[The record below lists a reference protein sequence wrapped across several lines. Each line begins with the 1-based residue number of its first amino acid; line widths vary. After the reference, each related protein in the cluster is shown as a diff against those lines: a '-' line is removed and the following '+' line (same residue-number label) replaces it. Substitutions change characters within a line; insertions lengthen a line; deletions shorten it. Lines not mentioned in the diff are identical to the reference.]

1 MIDIF
6 MERTDPYII
15 EAGAKRR
22 EKVRAWLREME
33 LDGVIISRRDN
44 FAWVTC
50 GGDNRVINC
59 TEVGVGH
66 LVITHDEHYL
76 VAYYMDSDRML
87 QDHVPGQGY
96 EQVTLFWH
104 EGDERL
110 RALDLAGKRVA
121 ADTPVPGTLF
131 AGEAIMDLQWPLDEL
146 EVERSRW
153 LGRMVGDILERVM
166 REVEPGMTERE
177 IQHLLHGE
185 VIRCGMD
192 LEVPIVGSDERIHK
206 YRHVLATDKPLD
218 RYLLLGP
225 VVRRWGLFAL
235 VSRSMH
241 FGEPPEDV
249 RNAFRCVSTI
259 EGRIMAML
267 RERLPFAEI
276 LAHQKQWY
284 NELGFPGGWNYHFQ
298 GGPTGYVLVDAARS
312 LTNKVVQV
320 PQTYSWFTTATGA
333 KVEELTLLTENGVEI
348 PSLGKNWP
356 TIAVDT
362 TTGPFEV
369 PGMLIR

>member
-1 MIDIF
+1 MIDVFI
-6 MERTDPYII
+6 ERSDPYIVD
-15 EAGAKRR
+15 ASAHKR
-22 EKVRAWLREME
+22 EKVRAWLREAG

-50 GGDNRVINC
+50 GGDNRVISC
-59 TEVGVGH
+59 SEVGVGH
-66 LVITHDEHYL
+66 IVITQDNHYL
-76 VAYYMDSDRML
+76 VSYYMDSDRML
-87 QDHVPGQGY
+87 EDQVPGQGY

-110 RALDLAGKRVA
+110 RARDLAGRRVG
-121 ADTPVPGTLF
+121 ADTPVPGTSF
-131 AGEAIMDLQWPLDEL
+131 VGEAIMDLQWPLNEL

-153 LGRMVGDILERVM
+153 LGRTIGEILERVL

-177 IQHLLHGE
+177 IQHRLHAE
-185 VIRCGMD
+185 IIQQGMD

-206 YRHVLATDKPLD
+206 YRHVLATDKPLQ

-235 VSRSMH
+235 VSRSVH
-241 FGEPPEDV
+241 FGEPPADV
-249 RNAFRCVSTI
+249 KKAFHCVSTI
-259 EGRIMAML
+259 EGRVMAML
-267 RERLPFAEI
+267 RDGLPFAEI
-276 LAHQKQWY
+276 LAHQKRWY
-284 NELGFPGGWNYHFQ
+284 DELGFPGGWNYHFQ

-312 LTNKVVQV
+312 LTDKVVQA
-320 PQTYSWFTTATGA
+320 PQTFSWFTTATGA
-333 KVEELTLLTENGVEI
+333 KVEELTLLTADGVEI

-356 TIAVDT
+356 TVEVDT
-362 TTGPFEV
+362 AAGPFEV

>member
-1 MIDIF
+1 MVNVF
-6 MERTDPYII
+6 MERSDPYIVD
-15 EAGAKRR
+15 GAAQKR
-22 EKVRAWLREME
+22 EKVRAWLREAE

-44 FAWVTC
+44 FAWITC
-50 GGDNRVINC
+50 GGDSRVINC

-66 LVITHDEHYL
+66 LVVTRDKHYL
-76 VAYYMDSDRML
+76 VAYYMDSDRVL
-87 QDHVPGQGY
+87 QDQVPGQGY

-131 AGEAIMDLQWPLDEL
+131 AGEAIMDLQWPLNEL

-153 LGRMVGDILERVM
+153 LGRSVGEILERVM
-166 REVEPGMTERE
+166 RDVEPGMTERE
-177 IQHLLHGE
+177 IQHRLHGE
-185 VIRCGMD
+185 IIQRGMD
-192 LEVPIVGSDERIHK
+192 LEVPIVGSDERIYQ
-206 YRHVLATDKPLD
+206 YRHVLATDKPLQS
-218 RYLLLGP
+218 YLLLGP
-225 VVRRWGLFAL
+225 VVRRWGLTAL

-249 RNAFRCVSTI
+249 KQAFHCVSTI

-267 RERLPFAEI
+267 REGLPFAEI
-276 LAHQKQWY
+276 LVHQKQWY
-284 NELGFPGGWNYHFQ
+284 DELGFPGGWNYHFQ

-312 LTNKVVQV
+312 LTGKVVQM
-320 PQTYSWFTTATGA
+320 PQTYSWFTTARGA
-333 KVEELTLLTENGVEI
+333 KVEELTLLTGNGVEI
-348 PSLGKNWP
+348 PSLGDHWP
-356 TIAVDT
+356 TVEVDT
-362 TTGPFEV
+362 AAGPFEV